1 MAVALR
7 RAPMPV
13 DRAFLA
19 AEYADLSAHYVAI
32 PSAFPR
38 WIGCAGDKTP
48 IRAFNYLS
56 KGGSD
61 VRSRQYPSDDERA
74 EKAVCRRERKK

>member
-1 MAVALR
+1 MAVAPR
-7 RAPMPV
+7 RMPISV
-13 DRAFLA
+13 DRVFAA
-19 AEYADLSAHYVAI
+19 AEYAGLPAHYVAI

-38 WIGCAGDKTP
+38 WIGCAADKTP

-61 VRSRQYPSDDERA
+61 GGSCRYPPDDVRSG
-74 EKAVCRRERKK
+74 KADGP